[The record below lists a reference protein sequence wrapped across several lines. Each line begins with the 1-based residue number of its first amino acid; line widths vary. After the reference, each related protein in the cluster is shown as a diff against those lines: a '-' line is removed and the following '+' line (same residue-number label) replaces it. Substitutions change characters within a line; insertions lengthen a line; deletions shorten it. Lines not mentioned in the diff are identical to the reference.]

1 VRTDELINAL
11 AEDQVAT
18 AWTLERSVGLA
29 IVVGSVLA
37 GAVFFL
43 AIGFRPDIAQA
54 LATLRF
60 PFKFVVTLSL
70 AIAATGLVLRMARPG
85 APESFWARALATAP
99 VLLGLA
105 VIAELTTTPAFT
117 WTQRLVGS
125 NATHCLSLIPLLA
138 IGPLACLLVALRQG
152 APTRP
157 GLAGAVA
164 GLAASGIAATFYA
177 SNCPDDSGLFVA
189 IWYPLA
195 TGIVVLAGYLIGS
208 RSLKW

>member
-1 VRTDELINAL
+1 MRTDELINAL
-11 AEDQVAT
+11 VEDQVAT

-37 GAVFFL
+37 GAIFFL

-70 AIAATGLVLRMARPG
+70 AIAAT
-85 APESFWARALATAP
+85 
-99 VLLGLA
+99 
-105 VIAELTTTPAFT
+105 
-117 WTQRLVGS
+117 
-125 NATHCLSLIPLLA
+125 
-138 IGPLACLLVALRQG
+138 
-152 APTRP
+152 
-157 GLAGAVA
+157 
-164 GLAASGIAATFYA
+164 FYA

-189 IWYPLA
+189 TWYPLA